1 MISHI
6 SGNIIHK
13 DQDYLIIDVNG
24 VGYKVF
30 VPKHVMADSILD
42 EHISIWTHDVVR
54 EQNRDLYGFID
65 HSDLNFFELLI
76 NISGIGPKGAL
87 GILNTAPADVIIDGV
102 RRGDTTHLT
111 KVAGIGKKSSEKIIL
126 ELRDKLGKLETEETS
141 SNVIDAI
148 DSLIVLGYSERD
160 ARETIKKLD
169 KTLSREEII
178 KQALKNLN

>member
-6 SGNIIHK
+6 SGTIIYK
-13 DQDYLIIDVNG
+13 DVDHLVIDVSG

-30 VPKHVMADSILD
+30 APSHVVADSILD
-42 EHISIWTHDVVR
+42 EHLSVWTHDVVR
-54 EQNRDLYGFID
+54 EQNRDLYGFITRT
-65 HSDLNFFELLI
+65 DLNFFELLI

-87 GILNTAPADVIIDGV
+87 GILNTAPVEVIVDGV

-141 SNVIDAI
+141 DNIVDAI
-148 DSLIVLGYSERD
+148 DSLIVLGFTEKE
-160 ARETIKKLD
+160 ARETVKKLD
-169 KTLSREEII
+169 KDLSAEELI
-178 KQALKNLN
+178 KQSLKNLS